1 MHRNPLLALP
11 LLALCCAALPAQHA
25 NYAGIQVSAT
35 GVSPSTN
42 ITGSY
47 PPCGLAFSCTPMPLA
62 AQNGDTV
69 RFFVMTTFNGLVVL
83 AGTLDPTG
91 FCLPT
96 GVPTIVNNLVLSPA
110 AMSTLFIGVATV
122 PDNGRCN
129 GGATPSTVLLTIPQ
143 GLHGTLGLQA
153 LASSPLTSGNGYALS
168 NAVSITF

>member
-1 MHRNPLLALP
+1 MGILVRASGQGLRCGRGDAIIAGMHRNPLLALP

-35 GVSPSTN
+35 GVS
-42 ITGSY
+42 
-47 PPCGLAFSCTPMPLA
+47 
-62 AQNGDTV
+62 
-69 RFFVMTTFNGLVVL
+69 
-83 AGTLDPTG
+83 LDPNG
-91 FCLPT
+91 FCVPT
-96 GVPTIVNNLVLSPA
+96 GVPTIVNNLVLSPG